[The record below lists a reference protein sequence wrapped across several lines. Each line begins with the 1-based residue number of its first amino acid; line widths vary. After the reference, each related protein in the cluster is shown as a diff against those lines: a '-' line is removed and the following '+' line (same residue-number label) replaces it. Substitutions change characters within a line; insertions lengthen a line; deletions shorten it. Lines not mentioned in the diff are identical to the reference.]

1 MILALLRRR
10 YTIRRFLFA
19 LILVVACA
27 TGAAADPYEDALSA
41 LQRGDPKLAAWL
53 LRPLAEQGNAQ
64 AQIKLGWMYER
75 GQGVPQNDQEA
86 VKWYRKAAQ
95 LGYAEAQSSLGAMY
109 FEGKGVP
116 QDNVRAYIWF
126 DLAVQRYLRQ
136 GGKNMETTQR
146 RDAIAKQLT
155 SVQMAEA
162 QRLAQQFERRIMQ
175 TVSPSPLTTK
185 TYPGPNHHGVICPH
199 GLLRFQSGIPS

>member
-1 MILALLRRR
+1 M
-10 YTIRRFLFA
+10 RRFLFA

-41 LQRGDPKLAAWL
+41 LQRGDSKLAAWL

-64 AQIKLGWMYER
+64 AQIKLGWMYEK

-95 LGYAEAQSSLGAMY
+95 QGNAEAQSSLGAMY

-126 DLAVQRYLRQ
+126 DLAVQQYLRQ
-136 GGKNMETTQR
+136 GGKNMETAQR

-155 SVQMAEA
+155 SVQIAEA
-162 QRLAQQFERRIMQ
+162 QRLTQQCRASNYANCDSLSFN
-175 TVSPSPLTTK
+175 
-185 TYPGPNHHGVICPH
+185 Y
-199 GLLRFQSGIPS
+199 